1 MRGIDVERPLNDY
14 IRDAFFVPPK
24 RPPQRQRR
32 DVPQKRESNWHRK
45 KRLYAETQV
54 LFRKRQGE
62 CARRILD
69 GEQVI
74 DVVDVEGFLRE
85 WEGTMTG
92 AVLPVPPSPMV
103 HGDSGIDLFYP
114 ISATEIKSNSLP
126 LSSAPGPDGFT
137 ARQLRSA
144 PALLLRVLLN
154 LLMVLKKV
162 PTSLKG
168 ARTIFIPKK
177 YSASLPSDFR
187 PITVAPVLLRL
198 LNKILTQRASQMVK
212 LDFRQ
217 WAFLPVDGCAENVI
231 LLSATIQEA
240 RRSLRPLHLASV
252 DLAKAFD
259 KVSKAAIIEGV
270 RRAGLG
276 ESFALYVTD
285 LYEGANTLLTF
296 QGHTRLVGPTAGV
309 RQGDPLSLFL
319 FNLVI
324 DGFFKSME
332 GGIGFSSGNFNMDAM
347 AFADDLIVFAST
359 PMALQRR
366 LDELD
371 CYLGHR
377 GLAMNKNKSFTLSLV
392 PSGKEKKMK
401 VSTDRKFQVAGV
413 DLPKQEVSMCWKYL
427 GVPFDPRR
435 KEGYVRTPGRC

>member
-1 MRGIDVERPLNDY
+1 
-14 IRDAFFVPPK
+14 
-24 RPPQRQRR
+24 
-32 DVPQKRESNWHRK
+32 
-45 KRLYAETQV
+45 
-54 LFRKRQGE
+54 
-62 CARRILD
+62 
-69 GEQVI
+69 
-74 DVVDVEGFLRE
+74 
-85 WEGTMTG
+85 
-92 AVLPVPPSPMV
+92 
-103 HGDSGIDLFYP
+103 
-114 ISATEIKSNSLP
+114 
-126 LSSAPGPDGFT
+126 
-137 ARQLRSA
+137 
-144 PALLLRVLLN
+144 
-154 LLMVLKKV
+154 
-162 PTSLKG
+162 
-168 ARTIFIPKK
+168 
-177 YSASLPSDFR
+177 
-187 PITVAPVLLRL
+187 
-198 LNKILTQRASQMVK
+198 MVK